1 MRCRVPVPGQR
12 TKMSDELPLAPLLA
26 DVARLQAEAGLSGAR
41 HPILQEALNSLD
53 QSIEELQVA
62 SEELQVKNE
71 ELLLALRDLEDERQ
85 RYRDLFDLAADG
97 YLVTDAGDVVVEAN
111 RAAGELL
118 GRPAESL
125 LACRLVDLLAPA
137 SRAEAVRRLRLS
149 RPGHAADVILLLDS
163 GGGETRL
170 VHARFRRREG
180 EPLTHWTL
188 TDLLRP
194 LVESEGATEAD
205 LALSRRW
212 LVIYEELVSVTEAL
226 LGSAS
231 GRAAALS
238 RVAREHLLETE
249 VRPLEARLAH
259 LRARRDTW
267 SRRHR
272 EEMGLEIDVVK
283 GEVRYRGRAVAM
295 TRREHQLLRFLVER
309 PGTFFPAA
317 ALLARAWHASYLSEE
332 QVRTYVSRLRRKL
345 ALLEVPCELVTRRQQ
360 GYALL
365 FSE

>member
-1 MRCRVPVPGQR
+1 M
-12 TKMSDELPLAPLLA
+12 DEELPLDALLA
-26 DVARLQAEAGLSGAR
+26 DVARLQAEVGRPGVA
-41 HPILQEALNSLD
+41 HPVLEDAVESLER
-53 QSIEELQVA
+53 SVEELQVA

-71 ELLLALRDLEDERQ
+71 ELLLALRDLEDERR

-97 YLVTDAGDVVVEAN
+97 YLVTDAGNVVVEAN

-118 GRPAESL
+118 ERPAESL
-125 LACRLVDLLAPA
+125 LGCRLVDLLAA
-137 SRAEAVRRLRLS
+137 GSRAEAAQKLRQARS
-149 RPGHAADVILLLDS
+149 GQGGEAILLLATARD
-163 GGGETRL
+163 ETRL
-170 VHARFRRREG
+170 VHARFRRRGG
-180 EPLTHWTL
+180 EPHTHWTL

-194 LVESEGATEAD
+194 LLESEGAAEAD
-205 LALSRRW
+205 APLSRRW
-212 LVIYEELVSVTEAL
+212 LGIYEELVSVTEAL
-226 LGSAS
+226 HDGVS

-238 RVAREHLLETE
+238 RVAREHLQETE

-259 LRARRDTW
+259 LRSRREHW

-272 EEMGLEIDVVK
+272 EQIRLEIDATR
-283 GEVRYRGRAVAM
+283 GEVRYRDRTVTM
-295 TRREHQLLRFLVER
+295 TRREHQLLRFMLER
-309 PGTFFPAA
+309 PGTFFPAP

-345 ALLEVPCELVTRRQQ
+345 TSLEVPCELVTRRQQ

>member
-1 MRCRVPVPGQR
+1 
-12 TKMSDELPLAPLLA
+12 
-26 DVARLQAEAGLSGAR
+26 VARLQAEAGLPGAR
-41 HPILQEALNSLD
+41 QPILQDALDSLD
-53 QSIEELQVA
+53 RSVEELQVA

-97 YLVTDAGDVVVEAN
+97 YLVTDAHDVVVEAN

-118 GRPAESL
+118 GRSAESL
-125 LACRLVDLLAPA
+125 LACRLVDLLAPG
-137 SRAEAVRRLRLS
+137 SRADAVRRLRQ
-149 RPGHAADVILLLDS
+149 PGSGQVGDAILLLDS
-163 GGGETRL
+163 DGVTRL
-170 VHARFRRREG
+170 VHARFRRRDG

-194 LVESEGATEAD
+194 LVESESAAEAD
-205 LALSRRW
+205 PALARRW

-226 LGSAS
+226 LDGAT

-259 LRARRDTW
+259 MRARRDSW

-272 EEMGLEIDVVK
+272 EQMDLEIDVVK
-283 GEVRYRGRAVAM
+283 GEVRYRGRVVAV
-295 TRREHQLLRFLVER
+295 TRREHQLLRFLMER
-309 PGTFFPAA
+309 PGTYFPAT

-345 ALLEVPCELVTRRQQ
+345 AWLEVPCELVTRRQR

-365 FSE
+365 FSD